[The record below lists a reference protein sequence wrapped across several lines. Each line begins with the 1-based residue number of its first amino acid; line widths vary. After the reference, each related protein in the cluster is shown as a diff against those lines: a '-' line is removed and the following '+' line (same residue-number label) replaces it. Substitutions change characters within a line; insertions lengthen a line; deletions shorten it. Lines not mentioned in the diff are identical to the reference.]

1 MLKKIFEELAWPFLL
16 WSKPRQKTAAVVW
29 EILGSDEALGG
40 PIKGLAGYEL
50 LTGCVDALK
59 WEEQGAAGD
68 SYEIASRVNLAIAN
82 RMAETA
88 LMSNRHKEHFEFI
101 LSTLR
106 PSESGNGNGHAS
118 GLGYL
123 VMRALVGRMSGEH
136 QVEAAGRVLEVMG
149 LKSLYGIDGFMK
161 RAESLQEVR
170 ANLPRYRGRGH
181 KSILLTS

>member
-1 MLKKIFEELAWPFLL
+1 MVQKIFEKLVWPFLL
-16 WSKPRQKTAAVVW
+16 WTKPRQKTAAVVW
-29 EILGSDEALGG
+29 EILGSEEALAG

-50 LTGCVDALK
+50 LTGCSDALK
-59 WEEQGAAGD
+59 WEEQGSAGD
-68 SYEIASRVNLAIAN
+68 SYELASRVNLAIAN

-106 PSESGNGNGHAS
+106 PSESGNGHGHAS

-136 QVEAAGRVLEVMG
+136 QVEAAERVLEAIG
-149 LKSLYGIDGFMK
+149 LESLDGVDGFMK
-161 RAESLQEVR
+161 GAESFQEVR
-170 ANLPRYRGRGH
+170 AVPSLWP
-181 KSILLTS
+181 